1 MQQDQQR
8 INKSILNDYSK
19 DLLDIPNADKKYQ
32 MTLLLICQHW
42 KNHQRKQYQMNNLNL
57 KIKLL
62 MMNFMTRVAGYMRS
76 NYFSD
81 VQNKI
86 KFKDLINQIFKTDF
100 LIKLKYF

>member
-1 MQQDQQR
+1 
-8 INKSILNDYSK
+8 
-19 DLLDIPNADKKYQ
+19 
-32 MTLLLICQHW
+32 
-42 KNHQRKQYQMNNLNL
+42 
-57 KIKLL
+57 

-100 LIKLKYF
+100 LIKLKYFET